1 MTRRQF
7 LALPVR
13 KWDKPSIYDSLYIV
27 PSYERH
33 IDSGYRIMAIVGSM
47 QKQGP
52 VEIAALCDV
61 IDWDRAPGL
70 ERCAVMNEMDPSTNI
85 LHVWSHTCRFRVGP
99 GLYTSPIT
107 IIERASN

>member
-1 MTRRQF
+1 MTRKQF

-13 KWDKPSIYDSLYIV
+13 KWDKASIYDSLYIV
-27 PSYERH
+27 PSYYKH
-33 IDSGYRIMAIVGSM
+33 HDSGYRVMAVVGTM

-99 GLYTSPIT
+99 SLSTSQIT
-107 IIERASN
+107 IIERSSN